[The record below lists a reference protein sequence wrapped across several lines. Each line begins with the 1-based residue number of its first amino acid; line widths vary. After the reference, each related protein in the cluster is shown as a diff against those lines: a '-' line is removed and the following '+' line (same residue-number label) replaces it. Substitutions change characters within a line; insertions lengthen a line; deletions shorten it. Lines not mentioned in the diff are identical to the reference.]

1 MDPQSPGW
9 PPSLHSSSLGSLG
22 RRQWS
27 NTRQALREQKHETSM
42 PSLFS
47 YCLWDTG
54 EHKWRVGRT
63 TRMVARDGHPST
75 RKIIRSART
84 LLPTRGIRH
93 SPSRGK
99 EYRATEWSEQAEKS
113 QARPELL
120 SQVAEISPEKKKIKI
135 SCASK
140 SDRWEI
146 RGWWNQE
153 VKPHPAIFAKESR
166 PFHDNYKIMSFLK
179 SFSNIISM
187 ISLSCFP
194 FLWDWSS
201 SLHP

>member
-27 NTRQALREQKHETSM
+27 NTRQALREQKYETPM
-42 PSLFS
+42 PSLFP

-63 TRMVARDGHPST
+63 TRMAGRDGHPST

-84 LLPTRGIRH
+84 LLPTQGIRH

-113 QARPELL
+113 QAWPELL
-120 SQVAEISPEKKKIKI
+120 SQVAEISPEKRKLKLAALQSQTGGRFGAGGTKRWSHILPSLQRSQDRFMINIK
-135 SCASK
+135 
-140 SDRWEI
+140 
-146 RGWWNQE
+146 
-153 VKPHPAIFAKESR
+153 
-166 PFHDNYKIMSFLK
+166 
-179 SFSNIISM
+179 
-187 ISLSCFP
+187 
-194 FLWDWSS
+194 
-201 SLHP
+201 